1 MSPIVLLAGLA
12 LVFLAA
18 TATLGVA
25 SLAAWLRHRT
35 ADFPTSKITTHIALQ
50 ATSFVLWIVFLV
62 TMQPWIAWVAFAVIT
77 AGQVFGDLLMF
88 ASYRARHRI
97 ATAGNYVA
105 VAKDVLGFT
114 RPVPALHA
122 IIGALGWFT
131 MLAVCILATLA

>member
-1 MSPIVLLAGLA
+1 MSSIVLLAGLV
-12 LVFLAA
+12 LVFLAT
-18 TATLGVA
+18 TAILGVA
-25 SLAAWLRHRT
+25 SLMAWRRYRT
-35 ADFPTSKITTHIALQ
+35 AGFPTKKVTTHIALQ
-50 ATSFVLWIVFLV
+50 GTSVVLWIVFLV
-62 TMQPWIAWVAFAVIT
+62 TMQPWIAWIAFAVIT

-97 ATAGNYVA
+97 AKVGSYVA

-131 MLAVCILATLA
+131 MLIVCILATLA

>member
-1 MSPIVLLAGLA
+1 MSPIALLAALV
-12 LVFLAA
+12 LVFLAT
-18 TATLGVA
+18 TAILGVA
-25 SLAAWLRHRT
+25 SLAAWRRHRT
-35 ADFPTSKITTHIALQ
+35 ADFPTNKVATHIALQ
-50 ATSFVLWIVFLV
+50 GASITLWIVFLV

-97 ATAGNYVA
+97 AAVGSYAA

-122 IIGALGWFT
+122 ILGALGWVT
-131 MLAVCILATLA
+131 MPIVCILATLG